1 MPTSSLAIAR
11 EQTSSAPAP
20 DVASPTP
27 LPPPDKVKAREPLWL
42 QRLLRLFTTLG
53 LGFINPLIRLCR
65 GENPRLQVRE
75 LWRQAGIP
83 MLAVAV
89 FLFAWSQVSS
99 RVQTSLG
106 QIPGPI
112 AVAQQAHSLWEDH
125 KAEREKA
132 AAFYE
137 RQHRRNV
144 TKLAK
149 NPDVEIKVVKYTGK
163 PTYIDQILT
172 SLKTVFTAFLL
183 ATLVAVPLGIF
194 CGLSPTI
201 NSALNLLIQIF
212 KPVSPLAWLPLVTII
227 VSAVY
232 VSADPLFE
240 KSFLISVITV
250 TLCSLWPTLINT
262 GVGVSS
268 IDRDLLN
275 VARVLQLKWSTKL
288 FKLVLPSSLPLIFTG
303 MRLSL
308 GVGWMVLIAAEMLA
322 QNPGLGKFVWD
333 EFQNGSSD
341 SLARLMVAVL
351 TIGVIGFLLDRVM
364 HTLQSL
370 LDFGARR

>member
-1 MPTSSLAIAR
+1 MSTSNLAIAR
-11 EQTSSAPAP
+11 DETVTEA
-20 DVASPTP
+20 
-27 LPPPDKVKAREPLWL
+27 PPPDSAPPRAPAVVKAHDPLWL
-42 QRLLRLFTTLG
+42 ERLFRLFTTLG
-53 LGFINPLIRLCR
+53 LSFVNPIIRLVR
-65 GENPRLQVRE
+65 GESARPQLLE
-75 LWRQAGIP
+75 LWRSLGVP
-83 MLAVAV
+83 LLAVAI
-89 FLFAWSQVSS
+89 FLFAWSQMSS
-99 RVQTSLG
+99 RIQTSLG
-106 QIPGPI
+106 QIPGPV
-112 AVAQQAHSLWEDH
+112 AVWGQAQSLWADH
-125 KAEREKA
+125 KAQRAKA
-132 AAFYE
+132 EAFYE
-137 RQHRRNV
+137 RQQQRSAER
-144 TKLAK
+144 LAK
-149 NPDVEIKVVKYTGK
+149 NPDAPVKVIKYTGK
-163 PTYIDQILT
+163 PTYIDQIFT
-172 SLKTVFTAFLL
+172 SLKTVFTGFLL
-183 ATLVAVPLGIF
+183 ATLIAVPVGIL
-194 CGLSPTI
+194 CGLSTTI

-232 VSADPLFE
+232 VTAEPMFE
-240 KSFLISVITV
+240 KSFLISAITV

-262 GVGVSS
+262 GVGVNS

-275 VARVLQLKWSTKL
+275 VARVLQLRWTTKL

-351 TIGVIGFLLDRVM
+351 TIGIIGFLLDRVM

>member
-1 MPTSSLAIAR
+1 MSTSTLAIKQAPPP
-11 EQTSSAPAP
+11 EPAASAAP
-20 DVASPTP
+20 E
-27 LPPPDKVKAREPLWL
+27 LPPPAPSKPKAHDPLWL
-42 QRLLRLFTTLG
+42 LRAYKLFTAIG
-53 LGFINPLIRLCR
+53 LGFINPIVRLCR
-65 GENPRLQVRE
+65 GENPRQQFQE
-75 LWRQAGIP
+75 LWRLLGIP
-83 MLAVAV
+83 LVAISV
-89 FLFAWSQVSS
+89 FLFAWSQLST
-99 RVQTSLG
+99 RIQTSLG
-106 QIPGPI
+106 QIPGPM
-112 AVAQQAHSLWEDH
+112 AVLNQAQSLWADH

-137 RQHRRNV
+137 RQAKRNAE
-144 TKLAK
+144 KLAQDP
-149 NPDVEIKVVKYTGK
+149 NAEIRMVKYTGK
-163 PTYIDQILT
+163 PTYIDQIRT
-172 SLKTVFTAFLL
+172 SLKTVFTGFLL
-183 ATLVAVPLGIF
+183 ATLVAVPLGIL
-194 CGLSPTI
+194 CGLSSSI

-232 VSADPLFE
+232 VTADPMFE
-240 KSFLISVITV
+240 KSFLISSITV

-262 GVGVSS
+262 GVGVGS

-275 VARVLQLKWSTKL
+275 VSRVLQLKWTTKL

-351 TIGVIGFLLDRVM
+351 TIGIIGFLLDRVM

>member
-1 MPTSSLAIAR
+1 MSASNLAIKHDAPSATAASPPP
-11 EQTSSAPAP
+11 QASSPPPSAP
-20 DVASPTP
+20 
-27 LPPPDKVKAREPLWL
+27 KVKEPLWL
-42 QRLLRLFTTLG
+42 TRCYRLFTSVG
-53 LGFINPLIRLCR
+53 LGFVNPIIRLCR
-65 GENPRLQVRE
+65 GENSRQQMQE
-75 LWRQAGIP
+75 LWRMVGIP
-83 MLAVAV
+83 LLAIAV
-89 FLFAWSQVSS
+89 FLFGWSQVSS
-99 RVQTSLG
+99 RIQTSLG
-106 QIPGPI
+106 QIPGPM
-112 AVAQQAHSLWEDH
+112 AVLHQAHSLWADH
-125 KAEREKA
+125 QAERDKA
-132 AAFYE
+132 AAFHE
-137 RQHRRNV
+137 RQAKRNADR
-144 TKLAK
+144 LAK
-149 NPDVEIKVVKYTGK
+149 NPNAEIRTVRYTGK
-163 PTYIDQILT
+163 PTYVDQILT
-172 SLKTVFTAFLL
+172 SLKTVFTGFLL
-183 ATLVAVPLGIF
+183 ATLVAVPLGIL
-194 CGLSPTI
+194 CGLSATF
-201 NSALNLLIQIF
+201 NSALSLLIQIF

-232 VSADPLFE
+232 VTSEPMFE
-240 KSFLISVITV
+240 KSFLISSITV

-262 GVGVSS
+262 GVGVNA

-275 VARVLQLKWSTKL
+275 VARVLQLKWTTKL

-351 TIGVIGFLLDRVM
+351 TIGIIGFLLDRVM

>member
-1 MPTSSLAIAR
+1 MSSQPVLAMTPVESTAD
-11 EQTSSAPAP
+11 TLPSAPLHAANAP
-20 DVASPTP
+20 ETP
-27 LPPPDKVKAREPLWL
+27 EPLWL
-42 QRLLRLFTTLG
+42 ERVYGVLTTIG
-53 LGFINPLIRLCR
+53 LGFINPMIRLCR
-65 GENPRLQVRE
+65 GENPRLQLKD
-75 LWRQAGIP
+75 LWRQLGIP
-83 MLAVAV
+83 LMAIAI
-89 FLFAWSQVSS
+89 FLFGWSQVSS
-99 RVQTSLG
+99 RIQTSLG
-106 QIPGPI
+106 QIPGPM
-112 AVAQQAHSLWEDH
+112 AVLQQAGSLWADH

-132 AAFYE
+132 VAFHV
-137 RQHRRNV
+137 RQEKRNAD
-144 TKLAK
+144 KLAK
-149 NPDVEIKVVKYTGK
+149 DPGAEMRAIKYTGK
-163 PTYIDQILT
+163 PTYIDQIFT
-172 SLKTVFTAFLL
+172 SLKTVFTGFLL
-183 ATLVAVPLGIF
+183 ATLIAVPVGIV
-194 CGLSPTI
+194 CGLSTTV
-201 NSALNLLIQIF
+201 NASLNLLIQIF

-232 VSADPLFE
+232 VSAEPMFE
-240 KSFLISVITV
+240 KSFLISAITV

-262 GVGVSS
+262 GVGVNS

-275 VARVLQLKWSTKL
+275 VARVLQLRWTTKL

-333 EFQNGSSD
+333 EFQNGSAD

-351 TIGVIGFLLDRVM
+351 TIGIIGFLLDQVM